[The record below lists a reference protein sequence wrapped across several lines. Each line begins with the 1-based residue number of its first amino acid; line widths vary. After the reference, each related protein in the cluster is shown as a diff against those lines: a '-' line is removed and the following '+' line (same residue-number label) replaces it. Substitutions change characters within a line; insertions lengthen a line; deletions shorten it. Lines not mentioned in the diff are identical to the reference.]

1 MKLLLLYARAIHTLR
16 GALERRGLLQLLD
29 ERATR
34 STRAL
39 WVRSLLSVMDFD
51 DFTKLDLPWWTF
63 SASAEVRDFLA
74 QRPHARVFEW
84 GSGSSTVWLARRS
97 ASVTSIESDAGWAQ
111 RVSRSVPGHVTMVTP
126 AIPRATKDTPVHS
139 KRWGYRSLNFS
150 AYVNAID
157 AIPGDFDLIVIDGRA
172 REACF
177 ARALP
182 RLAEGGTIV
191 FDNTNRRRY
200 RKALKNYRN
209 EIAVTMSTGLTPIL
223 PWPSTTALVTKR
235 SAQAATS
242 ARMRVARALA

>member
-1 MKLLLLYARAIHTLR
+1 MKLLLLYARTLHALR
-16 GALERRGLLQLLD
+16 GFLEHRGLLQRLD
-29 ERATR
+29 QSATR

-39 WVRSLLSVMDFD
+39 WLRSLLSVMDFD

-63 SASAEVRDFLA
+63 AASAEVRDFLA
-74 QRPHARVFEW
+74 RQPHARVFEW

-111 RVSRSVPGHVTMVTP
+111 RVSATVPGHVAILTP
-126 AIPRATKDTPVHS
+126 TIPQATKGTLVRS
-139 KRWGYRSLNFS
+139 KRWGYRSLDFS
-150 AYVNAID
+150 AYVSAID

-182 RLAEGGTIV
+182 RLAAGGIIV

-200 RKALKNYRN
+200 RSALKNHRDQ
-209 EIAVTMSTGLTPIL
+209 IAVTMSSGLTPIL
-223 PWPSTTALVTKR
+223 PWPSTTALVNR
-235 SAQAATS
+235 RQA
-242 ARMRVARALA
+242 

>member
-1 MKLLLLYARAIHTLR
+1 MRLLALYARAIHAFR
-16 GALERRGLLQLLD
+16 ALLQRRGLLQLLD

-34 STRAL
+34 SPRAL
-39 WVRSLLSVMDFD
+39 WTRSLLSVMDFD

-63 SASAEVRDFLA
+63 AASAEVHDFLA

-84 GSGSSTVWLARRS
+84 GAGSSTVWLAKRS
-97 ASVTSIESDAGWAQ
+97 ESVTSVESDAGWAQ
-111 RVSRSVPGHVTMVTP
+111 RVSASVPGHVAIMAP
-126 AIPRATKDTPVHS
+126 PIPRATRSTRVRS
-139 KRWGYRSLNFS
+139 KRWGYRSLDFS
-150 AYVNAID
+150 AYVGAID

-182 RLAEGGTIV
+182 RLAVDGMIV

-200 RKALKNYRN
+200 RRTLKNHRD

-223 PWPSTTALVTKR
+223 PWPSTTALVT
-235 SAQAATS
+235 
-242 ARMRVARALA
+242 RMAN

>member
-1 MKLLLLYARAIHTLR
+1 MRLLALYARAIHAFRAL
-16 GALERRGLLQLLD
+16 LERRGLLQLLD

-34 STRAL
+34 SPRAL

-63 SASAEVRDFLA
+63 AASAEVHDFLA

-84 GSGSSTVWLARRS
+84 GAGSSTVWLAKRS
-97 ASVTSIESDAGWAQ
+97 ESVTSVESDAGWAQ
-111 RVSRSVPGHVTMVTP
+111 MVSASVPGHVAIMAP
-126 AIPRATKDTPVHS
+126 PIPRATRSTRVRS
-139 KRWGYRSLNFS
+139 KRWGYRSLDFT

-157 AIPGDFDLIVIDGRA
+157 TVSGDFDLIVIDGRA

-182 RLAEGGTIV
+182 RLAADGMIV

-200 RKALKNYRN
+200 RRALKNHRD
-209 EIAVTMSTGLTPIL
+209 ETAVTMSTGLTPIL
-223 PWPSTTALVTKR
+223 PWPSTTALVTR
-235 SAQAATS
+235 GAN
-242 ARMRVARALA
+242 

>member
-1 MKLLLLYARAIHTLR
+1 MKLLLLYARAIHALR
-16 GALERRGLLQLLD
+16 GTLERRGLLQLLD

-84 GSGSSTVWLARRS
+84 GAGSSTVWLAKRS
-97 ASVTSIESDAGWAQ
+97 ESVTSVESDAGWAQ
-111 RVSRSVPGHVTMVTP
+111 RVSASVPGHVAILAP
-126 AIPRATKDTPVHS
+126 PIPRATRSTRVRS
-139 KRWGYRSLNFS
+139 KRWGYQSLDFS
-150 AYVNAID
+150 AYAHAID

-172 REACF
+172 RESCF
-177 ARALP
+177 DRALP
-182 RLAEGGTIV
+182 RLAAGGTIV

-200 RKALKNYRN
+200 RRALKNHRDR
-209 EIAVTMSTGLTPIL
+209 IAVRTSTGLTPIL
-223 PWPSTTALVTKR
+223 PWPSTTALVTR
-235 SAQAATS
+235 RPA
-242 ARMRVARALA
+242 